1 MVEWEKVKKLMDC
14 FPGSIINHN
23 GEFIAM
29 LKENEYF
36 ILESCKDEREI
47 KCKVLAWFSRG
58 THKTQH
64 FNSKKKNNEYHQ
76 FMIDGINRYLGT
88 NFDFQDMDIIY
99 TELGNDCNRPLCEKF
114 IDSGYDMN
122 ILTSKLKE
130 QQKFAESITKKIEYK
145 V

>member
-29 LKENEYF
+29 VKENEYF
-36 ILESCKDEREI
+36 ILENCKDEREI

-58 THKTQH
+58 AHKTQH
-64 FNSKKKNNEYHQ
+64 YNSKKKNNEYHQ
-76 FMIDGINRYLGT
+76 FMLDGINKYLGT
-88 NFDFQDMDIIY
+88 NFDFEDMDIIY
-99 TELGNDCNRPLCEKF
+99 TKLGNDVNRPLCEKF
-114 IDSGYDMN
+114 VDSGYDVN
-122 ILTSKLKE
+122 ILISKLKQRLDE
-130 QQKFAESITKKIEYK
+130 

>member
-1 MVEWEKVKKLMDC
+1 
-14 FPGSIINHN
+14 
-23 GEFIAM
+23 M

-64 FNSKKKNNEYHQ
+64 YNSKKKNNEYHQ
-76 FMIDGINRYLGT
+76 FMIDGINF
-88 NFDFQDMDIIY
+88 NFQDMDIIY

>member
-1 MVEWEKVKKLMDC
+1 
-14 FPGSIINHN
+14 
-23 GEFIAM
+23 
-29 LKENEYF
+29 
-36 ILESCKDEREI
+36 
-47 KCKVLAWFSRG
+47 
-58 THKTQH
+58 
-64 FNSKKKNNEYHQ
+64 
-76 FMIDGINRYLGT
+76 MIDGINRYLGT
-88 NFDFQDMDIIY
+88 NFNFQDMDIIY